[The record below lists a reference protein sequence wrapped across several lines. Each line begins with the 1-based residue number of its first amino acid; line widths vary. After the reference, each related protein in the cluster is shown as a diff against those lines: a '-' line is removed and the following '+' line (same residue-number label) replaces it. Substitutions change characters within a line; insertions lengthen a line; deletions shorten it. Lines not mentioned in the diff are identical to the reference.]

1 MENIQ
6 FNKFSENYFLRLFE
20 LCFKYYNHN
29 VENEIFE
36 EESDM
41 FIKEDNCTSAE
52 RKYHIKTIIEF
63 IEKNYNTDQ
72 NVLYEI
78 LNSHSKII

>member
-20 LCFKYYNHN
+20 LCFKYYDHS
-29 VENEIFE
+29 VENEMFE

-41 FIKEDNCTSAE
+41 FIKEDTATASE

-63 IEKNYNTDQ
+63 IEKNYNSDQ
-72 NVLYEI
+72 YVVCDMLRGYSI
-78 LNSHSKII
+78 KY